1 MSTTTGLSTVRRV
14 IVFVLLFAFVT
25 LAAAGLSGLLGR
37 LFDGLLEVL
46 PGDTGRLAGS
56 DVSGLAQSLAFT
68 LIAGPFAAVL
78 WWLLWRRMA
87 GDERSA
93 LAWGL
98 YVAAMSTVAVITST
112 TALLGAAA
120 ALVGG
125 DRQPHG
131 LATALVWAAVWV
143 WHRWMSGHRD
153 KGPVRLR
160 SVSPVLGSV
169 FGLLIGAGGAITAIG
184 SVFGLA
190 VTSVLPLL
198 DGGAFWWRQPVVG
211 LVWCVGGASV
221 WWWHLNR
228 ERVATMRGGF
238 ADVALVCVGIG
249 AALVTTLVGA
259 GVTLYVL
266 LRLCFD
272 RSEPLG
278 AILDPLGPHLA
289 AALVGALVWR
299 YHGRL
304 AARRSAATRGATTLV
319 TSGLA
324 LACAATGVGV
334 VVKSLLAVL
343 TAPLVGSDTR
353 ALLLGGLSALVVGG
367 PLWWA
372 AWRPLAPQVRDR
384 TSQGGAGNGRRVYLV
399 LVFGLS
405 AVVALITLLVIGF
418 RLFEFGLGG
427 TADRS
432 VLEGVRAPL
441 GLLVATG
448 LVAGYHFAV
457 WRRDRSLLVESEGRR
472 PGIGRVILITTA
484 GTDPEPLRRAVT
496 ESTGAAVTVWPRAG
510 TGDGTEAG
518 HGAGQGAGA
527 EAVNATAVAAALAGV
542 TGKRVLVV
550 TGPGSRIE
558 VIPLGD

>member
-1 MSTTTGLSTVRRV
+1 MSATTGLSTVRRV

-37 LFDGLLEVL
+37 LFDGLLEIL
-46 PGDTGRLAGS
+46 PGGTGRLAGN

-78 WWLLWRRMA
+78 WWSLWRRMA

-93 LAWGL
+93 PAWGL
-98 YVAAMSTVAVITST
+98 YIAAMSTVACVTST

-120 ALVGG
+120 ALVAD

-131 LATALVWAAVWV
+131 LATGLVWAAVWA

-153 KGPVRLR
+153 KGPLRLR
-160 SVSPVLGSV
+160 SVAPVLGSV

-190 VTSVLPLL
+190 VTSLLPLL
-198 DGGAFWWRQPVVG
+198 DGGAFWWRQPAIG
-211 LVWCVGGASV
+211 LVWCAGGASV
-221 WWWHLNR
+221 WWWHLSR
-228 ERVATMRGGF
+228 ERVSTMRGGF

-272 RSEPLG
+272 SSEPLG
-278 AILDPLGPHLA
+278 GILDPLGPSLA

-304 AARRSAATRGATTLV
+304 ARRRSAATRGAATLV

-324 LACAATGVGV
+324 LASAATGVGV
-334 VVKSLLAVL
+334 VVNSLLSVL
-343 TAPLVGSDTR
+343 TDPLVGSDTR
-353 ALLLGGLSALVVGG
+353 ALLLGGLSALIVGG

-372 AWRPLAPQVRDR
+372 AWRPLTPRVLDR
-384 TSQGGAGNGRRVYLV
+384 TNQGNADNDRRVYLV

-405 AVVALITLLVIGF
+405 AVVALITLLVVGF

-432 VLEGVRAPL
+432 VLEDVRAPL

-457 WRRDRSLLVESEGRR
+457 WRRDRSLLAAPEERQ
-472 PGIGRVILITTA
+472 PGIGSVILITTA
-484 GTDPEPLRRAVT
+484 GTDPEPLRRAIT
-496 ESTGAAVTVWPRAG
+496 ESTGAAVTVWSRAG
-510 TGDGTEAG
+510 TGAGTDAGTEAG
-518 HGAGQGAGA
+518 QAAGTEAGQ
-527 EAVNATAVAAALAGV
+527 ATAVAEALAGV